1 MINWNVLENND
12 DDEEDRLYSLN
23 TNKYKSSID
32 WNSLENENYFQKNF
46 NNMISDPA
54 KIKSN
59 VSNILNTKK
68 QEKPITQK
76 ISMIDSTSSMN
87 EKDLTQQK
95 YESEANT
102 DTNLFSQIG
111 KNIENIWLSLIN
123 SPSQAIRYSTDTERV
138 AYPSLSGKPTS
149 INKNTPKEVV
159 LAYQAQ
165 DNNRNDDVSESSNE
179 LPKINLDGENS
190 KTEQTNTQNIKQPV
204 LYNLDVE
211 NNVNENLNNY
221 KDAFGELELNPIQ
234 RELSKSIEKN
244 EEKITSNVNQIS
256 NPILRKTAQLFPS
269 VTNSLI
275 GAGLSAFNPGLR
287 YGLFYIEC
295 SRVL

>member
-87 EKDLTQQK
+87 EEDLTQQK
-95 YESEANT
+95 YESKANT
-102 DTNLFSQIG
+102 DTNIFSQIG

-179 LPKINLDGENS
+179 LPKINLDGENN
-190 KTEQTNTQNIKQPV
+190 KTEQTNNENVKQPV

-211 NNVNENLNNY
+211 NNVKEDLNNY

-234 RELSKSIEKN
+234 RELSKSIKKN
-244 EEKITSNVNQIS
+244 EEKIASNVNQIS
-256 NPILRKTAQLFPS
+256 NPILKKTAQLFPS

-275 GAGLSAFNPGLR
+275 GAGLSACATRL
-287 YGLFYIEC
+287 
-295 SRVL
+295 